1 MSDSPTED
9 DTPVIPLKGRKPVE
23 LANLTA
29 LFDGIIHEFDFR
41 GLRVRRCG
49 ASIEVTAQNE
59 EPLGGYLLM
68 ESATIASAH
77 EWLEAK
83 ADYYESN

>member
-1 MSDSPTED
+1 MSYESTDSEAIILEQDNEETM
-9 DTPVIPLKGRKPVE
+9 E
-23 LANLTA
+23 LGNIAA

-49 ASIEVTAQNE
+49 DSMEVTTQNE

-77 EWLEAK
+77 DWLEAK
-83 ADYYESN
+83 ADYYEGN

>member
-1 MSDSPTED
+1 MSDTPTED
-9 DTPVIPLKGRKPVE
+9 DTPVIPLKSRKPVE

-29 LFDGIIHEFDFR
+29 LFNETIYEFDFR

-49 ASIEVTAQNE
+49 ASIEVTTQNE

-77 EWLEAK
+77 DWLEAK
-83 ADYYESN
+83 ADYYGGN

>member
-1 MSDSPTED
+1 MRYESTDIEA
-9 DTPVIPLKGRKPVE
+9 VILEQDNEETIE
-23 LANLTA
+23 LGNIGA
-29 LFDGIIHEFDFR
+29 LLDGIIHEFDFR

-49 ASIEVTAQNE
+49 ASMEVTTQNE

-77 EWLEAK
+77 DWLEAK
-83 ADYYESN
+83 ADYYGSN